1 MTSIYFPTALSL
13 YNDML
18 NYYKLIGV
26 ERTIPLT
33 YVNGLVFE
41 NNSCGSAS
49 STHSLP

>member
-33 YVNGLVFE
+33 YVNGLVF
-41 NNSCGSAS
+41 
-49 STHSLP
+49 